1 METPLFIV
9 ITYYFNCLLGI
20 ADRVLQIC
28 YYAFTKKNN
37 AFEEPTADKMALTF
51 IILPFGLN
59 LILIIIYL
67 LFHHEEQLTICTKIK
82 SFFLYLIST
91 ELIYPIGVQTS
102 FKTKFSENADNPI
115 VTMRLLNGIHVMF
128 ISIPQ
133 ILIISINSSA
143 NENFT
148 KLDIASLVISGVF
161 IVWSIIY
168 YLLCSLR
175 EIDYDDFITFS
186 TYKEHDE

>member
-1 METPLFIV
+1 METSLFII

-28 YYAFTKKNN
+28 YYCFTRKNN
-37 AFEEPTADKMALTF
+37 AFEVPTADKITLTF

-59 LILIIIYL
+59 FILITIYC
-67 LFHHEEQLTICTKIK
+67 LFHHEEQITILTKIK

-91 ELIYPIGVQTS
+91 ELLYPIGVQTS

-115 VTMRLLNGIHVMF
+115 VTMKLLNGIHVMF

-143 NENFT
+143 HEDFT
-148 KLDIASLVISGVF
+148 KLDISSLVISIIF
-161 IVWSIIY
+161 IIWSIAY
-168 YLLCSLR
+168 YFLCAIK
-175 EIDYDDFITFS
+175 EIEYDDFITYS

>member
-1 METPLFIV
+1 METSLFII

-28 YYAFTKKNN
+28 YYYFTRKNN
-37 AFEEPTADKMALTF
+37 AFEVPTADKITLTF

-59 LILIIIYL
+59 FILITIYC
-67 LFHHEEQLTICTKIK
+67 LFHHEEQITILTKIK

-91 ELIYPIGVQTS
+91 ELLYPIGVQTS

-115 VTMRLLNGIHVMF
+115 VTMKLLNGIHVMF

-143 NENFT
+143 HEDFT
-148 KLDIASLVISGVF
+148 KLDISSLVISIIF
-161 IVWSIIY
+161 IIWSIVY
-168 YLLCSLR
+168 YFLCAIK
-175 EIDYDDFITFS
+175 EIEYDDFITYS

>member
-1 METPLFIV
+1 MQTSLFII

-28 YYAFTKKNN
+28 YYCFTRKNN
-37 AFEEPTADKMALTF
+37 AFEVPTADKITLTF

-59 LILIIIYL
+59 FILITLYC
-67 LFHHEEQLTICTKIK
+67 LFHHEEQITILTKIK

-91 ELIYPIGVQTS
+91 ELLYPIGVQTS

-115 VTMRLLNGIHVMF
+115 VTMKLLNGIHVMF

-143 NENFT
+143 HEDFT
-148 KLDIASLVISGVF
+148 KLDISSLVISIIF
-161 IVWSIIY
+161 IIWSIVY
-168 YLLCSLR
+168 YFLCAIK
-175 EIDYDDFITFS
+175 EIEYDDFITYS

>member
-1 METPLFIV
+1 METSLFII

-28 YYAFTKKNN
+28 YYCFTRKNN
-37 AFEEPTADKMALTF
+37 AFEVPTADKITLTF

-59 LILIIIYL
+59 FILITIYC
-67 LFHHEEQLTICTKIK
+67 LFHHEEQITILTKIK

-91 ELIYPIGVQTS
+91 ELLYPIGVQTS

-115 VTMRLLNGIHVMF
+115 VTMKLLNGIHVMF

-143 NENFT
+143 HEDFT
-148 KLDIASLVISGVF
+148 KLDISSLVISIIF
-161 IVWSIIY
+161 IIWSIVY
-168 YLLCSLR
+168 YFLCAIK
-175 EIDYDDFITFS
+175 EIEYDDFITYS

>member
-1 METPLFIV
+1 METSLFII

-28 YYAFTKKNN
+28 YYCFTRKNN
-37 AFEEPTADKMALTF
+37 AFEVPTADKITLTF

-59 LILIIIYL
+59 FILITLYC
-67 LFHHEEQLTICTKIK
+67 LFHHEEQITILTKIK

-91 ELIYPIGVQTS
+91 ELLYPIGVQTS

-115 VTMRLLNGIHVMF
+115 VTMKLLNGIHVMF

-143 NENFT
+143 HEDFT
-148 KLDIASLVISGVF
+148 KLDISSLVISIIF
-161 IVWSIIY
+161 IIWSIVY
-168 YLLCSLR
+168 YFLCAIK
-175 EIDYDDFITFS
+175 EIEYDDFITYS

>member
-1 METPLFIV
+1 METPLFII

-28 YYAFTKKNN
+28 NYSFTKKDN
-37 AFEEPTADKMALTF
+37 AFEEPIADKIALTF

-59 LILIIIYL
+59 LILILIYC
-67 LFHHEEQLTICTKIK
+67 LFHHEEQLTFLTKIK

-91 ELIYPIGVQTS
+91 ELLYPIGVQTS

-115 VTMRLLNGIHVMF
+115 VTMRLINGIHVMF
-128 ISIPQ
+128 ISITQ
-133 ILIISINSSA
+133 ILVTSINSSA
-143 NENFT
+143 RENFT
-148 KLDIASLVISGVF
+148 KLDIASLAISGAF

-168 YLLCSLR
+168 YFFCSLK

-186 TYKEHDE
+186 TYKEHDS

>member
-1 METPLFIV
+1 METSLFII

-28 YYAFTKKNN
+28 YYCFTRKND
-37 AFEEPTADKMALTF
+37 AFEVPTADAITLTF

-59 LILIIIYL
+59 FILITIYC
-67 LFHHEEQLTICTKIK
+67 LFHHEEQITILTKIK

-91 ELIYPIGVQTS
+91 ELLYPIGVQTS

-115 VTMRLLNGIHVMF
+115 VTMKLLNGIHVMF

-143 NENFT
+143 HEDFT
-148 KLDIASLVISGVF
+148 KLDISSLVISIIF
-161 IVWSIIY
+161 IIWSIVY
-168 YLLCSLR
+168 YFLCAIK
-175 EIDYDDFITFS
+175 EIEYDDFITYS

>member
-1 METPLFIV
+1 METSLFI
-9 ITYYFNCLLGI
+9 IILYYFNCLLGI

-28 YYAFTKKNN
+28 YYCFTRKNN
-37 AFEEPTADKMALTF
+37 AFEVPTADKITLTF

-59 LILIIIYL
+59 FILITIYC
-67 LFHHEEQLTICTKIK
+67 LFHHEEQITILTKIK

-91 ELIYPIGVQTS
+91 ELLYPIGVQTS

-115 VTMRLLNGIHVMF
+115 VTMKLLNGIHVMF

-143 NENFT
+143 HEDFT
-148 KLDIASLVISGVF
+148 KLDISSLVISIIF
-161 IVWSIIY
+161 IIWSIVY
-168 YLLCSLR
+168 YFLCAIK
-175 EIDYDDFITFS
+175 EIEYDDFITYS

>member
-1 METPLFIV
+1 METSLFII

-28 YYAFTKKNN
+28 YYCFTRKNN
-37 AFEEPTADKMALTF
+37 AFEVPTADKITLTF

-59 LILIIIYL
+59 FILITIYC
-67 LFHHEEQLTICTKIK
+67 LFHHEEQITILTKIK

-91 ELIYPIGVQTS
+91 ELLYPIGVQTS

-115 VTMRLLNGIHVMF
+115 VTMKLLNGIHVMF

-143 NENFT
+143 HDDFT
-148 KLDIASLVISGVF
+148 KLDISSLVISIIF
-161 IVWSIIY
+161 IIWSIVY
-168 YLLCSLR
+168 YFLCAIK
-175 EIDYDDFITFS
+175 EIEYDDFITYS

>member
-1 METPLFIV
+1 METSLFII
-9 ITYYFNCLLGI
+9 ITYYFNCLFGI

-28 YYAFTKKNN
+28 YYCFTRKND
-37 AFEEPTADKMALTF
+37 AFEVPTADKITLTF

-59 LILIIIYL
+59 FILITIYC
-67 LFHHEEQLTICTKIK
+67 LFHHEEQITILTKIK

-91 ELIYPIGVQTS
+91 ELLYPIGVQTS

-115 VTMRLLNGIHVMF
+115 VTMKLLNGIHVMF

-143 NENFT
+143 HEDFT
-148 KLDIASLVISGVF
+148 KLDISSLVISIIF
-161 IVWSIIY
+161 IIWSIVY
-168 YLLCSLR
+168 YFLCAIK
-175 EIDYDDFITFS
+175 EIEYDDFITYS

>member
-1 METPLFIV
+1 METSLFII

-28 YYAFTKKNN
+28 YYCFTRKNN
-37 AFEEPTADKMALTF
+37 AFEVPTADKITLTF

-59 LILIIIYL
+59 LILITIYC
-67 LFHHEEQLTICTKIK
+67 LFHHEEQITILTKIK

-91 ELIYPIGVQTS
+91 ELLYPIGVQTS

-115 VTMRLLNGIHVMF
+115 VTMKLLNGIHVMF

-143 NENFT
+143 HEDFT
-148 KLDIASLVISGVF
+148 KLDISSLVISIIF
-161 IVWSIIY
+161 IIWSIVY
-168 YLLCSLR
+168 YFLCAIK
-175 EIDYDDFITFS
+175 EIEYDDFITYS

>member
-1 METPLFIV
+1 METSLFII

-28 YYAFTKKNN
+28 YYCFTRKNN
-37 AFEEPTADKMALTF
+37 AFEVLTADKITLTF

-59 LILIIIYL
+59 FILITIYC
-67 LFHHEEQLTICTKIK
+67 LFHHEEQITILTKIK

-91 ELIYPIGVQTS
+91 ELLYPIGVQTS

-115 VTMRLLNGIHVMF
+115 VTMKLLNGIHVMF

-143 NENFT
+143 HEDFT
-148 KLDIASLVISGVF
+148 KLDISSLVISIIF
-161 IVWSIIY
+161 IIWSIVY
-168 YLLCSLR
+168 YFLCAIK
-175 EIDYDDFITFS
+175 EIEYDDFITYS

>member
-1 METPLFIV
+1 METPLFIL
-9 ITYYFNCLLGI
+9 ITYYFNCLLGV

-28 YYAFTKKNN
+28 YYSFTKKNDEFN
-37 AFEEPTADKMALTF
+37 APTADQICLTF

-59 LILIIIYL
+59 LLLITIYC
-67 LFHHEEQLTICTKIK
+67 LFHYEEQLTFLTKIK

-91 ELIYPIGVQTS
+91 EILYPIGVQIS
-102 FKTKFSENADNPI
+102 FKTKYSENADNPI
-115 VTMRLLNGIHVMF
+115 VTMKLLNAIHVMF

-143 NENFT
+143 HEDFT
-148 KLDIASLVISGVF
+148 KLDISSLVISGIF

-168 YLLCSLR
+168 YFLCIVK

-186 TYKEHDE
+186 TYKEHDN

>member
-1 METPLFIV
+1 METSLFII

-28 YYAFTKKNN
+28 YYCFTRKND
-37 AFEEPTADKMALTF
+37 AFEVPTADKITLTF

-59 LILIIIYL
+59 FILITIYC
-67 LFHHEEQLTICTKIK
+67 LFHHEEQITILTKIK

-91 ELIYPIGVQTS
+91 ELLYPIGVQTS

-115 VTMRLLNGIHVMF
+115 VTMKLLNGIHVMF

-143 NENFT
+143 HEDFT
-148 KLDIASLVISGVF
+148 KLDISSLVISIIF
-161 IVWSIIY
+161 IIWSIVY
-168 YLLCSLR
+168 YFLCAIK
-175 EIDYDDFITFS
+175 EIEYDDFITYS

>member
-1 METPLFIV
+1 METSLFII

-28 YYAFTKKNN
+28 YYCFTRKNN
-37 AFEEPTADKMALTF
+37 AFEVPTADKITLTF

-59 LILIIIYL
+59 FILITIYC
-67 LFHHEEQLTICTKIK
+67 LFHHEEQITILTKIK

-91 ELIYPIGVQTS
+91 ELLYPIGVQTS

-115 VTMRLLNGIHVMF
+115 VTMKLLNGIHVML

-143 NENFT
+143 HEDFT
-148 KLDIASLVISGVF
+148 KLDISSLVISIIF
-161 IVWSIIY
+161 IIWSIVY
-168 YLLCSLR
+168 YFLCAIK
-175 EIDYDDFITFS
+175 EIEYDDFITYS

>member
-1 METPLFIV
+1 METSLFII

-28 YYAFTKKNN
+28 YYCFTRKNN
-37 AFEEPTADKMALTF
+37 AFEVPTADKITLTF

-59 LILIIIYL
+59 FILITIYC
-67 LFHHEEQLTICTKIK
+67 LFHHEEQITILTKIK

-91 ELIYPIGVQTS
+91 EFLYPIGVQTS

-115 VTMRLLNGIHVMF
+115 VTMKLLNGIHVMF

-143 NENFT
+143 HEDFT
-148 KLDIASLVISGVF
+148 KLDISSLVISIIF
-161 IVWSIIY
+161 IIWSIAY
-168 YLLCSLR
+168 YFLCAIK
-175 EIDYDDFITFS
+175 EIEYDDFITYS

>member
-1 METPLFIV
+1 METSLFII

-28 YYAFTKKNN
+28 YYCFTRKNN
-37 AFEEPTADKMALTF
+37 VFEVPTADKITLTF

-59 LILIIIYL
+59 LILITIYC
-67 LFHHEEQLTICTKIK
+67 LFHHEEQITILTKIK

-91 ELIYPIGVQTS
+91 ELLYPIGVQTS

-115 VTMRLLNGIHVMF
+115 VTMKLLNGIHVMF

-143 NENFT
+143 HEDFT
-148 KLDIASLVISGVF
+148 KLDISSLVISIIF
-161 IVWSIIY
+161 IIWSIVY
-168 YLLCSLR
+168 YFLCAIK
-175 EIDYDDFITFS
+175 EIEYDDFITYS
-186 TYKEHDE
+186 TYKDHDE